1 MTKQKRTRKRA
12 KVPNVEPLEQLL
24 KTEDRETYGLV
35 CWYLAN
41 RGTERYHAGDV
52 INLGVWETARVERK
66 FRLTEESIENIDRCL
81 GMRTCG
87 EASELFMETRQVEP
101 RGECPAGHQNAALEY
116 LTYGIMP
123 TKPCPECGEIPKF
136 GDMCM
141 SLGFGSKEPVKGID
155 GNVYEN
161 CPKCRDDML
170 ELRGTDPVG
179 WGWEIVCTSCG
190 WQMKQA
196 EELDIHQYSD
206 VMEEIKLKV
215 DAIQQL
221 MEMPGIINQTRV
233 EAVCLQLRMVLELII
248 FASLVSNK
256 DAWRKSR
263 DELRKAWN
271 IKKIMKDLRGI
282 HGRYYPE
289 PKERVGDFL
298 TEDRLVTVYD
308 QLNKIIHAENPMGT
322 AVNLRHYM
330 ESVPKWLVRIT
341 GLLTEHKVFL
351 YHHPNV
357 SYWVRMFAG
366 PDRDVL
372 CIPIRTDS
380 EGKEICP
387 WPDCV
392 QQGNR
397 QLCEYIND
405 YWQECRLQA
414 LEPDQIEGKRIAEI
428 YDQ

>member
-1 MTKQKRTRKRA
+1 MTKQRKTKNRA
-12 KVPNVEPLEQLL
+12 KAPNVEPLEQLL
-24 KTEDRETYGLV
+24 KTEDPETYGLV

-41 RGTERYHAGDV
+41 RETERRRAGDV
-52 INLGVWETARVERK
+52 INLGVWEKAGVERK
-66 FRLTEESIENIDRCL
+66 FRLTEDSIENIDRCL
-81 GMRTCG
+81 GMRTSG
-87 EASELFMETRQVEP
+87 EASALFMETRQVEP
-101 RGECPAGHQNAALEY
+101 RGECPAGHQDAALEY
-116 LTYGIMP
+116 LMYGTMP

-136 GDMCM
+136 GDVCM
-141 SLGFGSKEPVKGID
+141 NLGFGSNEPVKGID
-155 GNVYEN
+155 GNVYET
-161 CPKCRDDML
+161 CPKCGDDML
-170 ELRGTDPVG
+170 DLRGDDIIG
-179 WGWEIVCTSCG
+179 WGWDIVCTSCG

-206 VMEEIKLKV
+206 VMEEIKRKV
-215 DAIQQL
+215 DAIQRL

-233 EAVCLQLRMVLELII
+233 ESVCLQLRMVLELII
-248 FASLVSNK
+248 FGSLVSNK

-263 DELRKAWN
+263 NELRTAWN

-308 QLNKIIHAENPMGT
+308 QLNKIIHAENPLGT
-322 AVNLRHYM
+322 AVNLRHCM
-330 ESVPKWLVRIT
+330 DSVPKWLVWIM

-357 SYWVRMFAG
+357 SYWVRMFGG
-366 PDRDVL
+366 PDGDVL
-372 CIPIRTDS
+372 CTPIRTDS

-392 QQGNR
+392 QQGDR
-397 QLCEYIND
+397 QLCEYSSD
-405 YWQECRLQA
+405 SWKKCQLQA
-414 LEPDQIEGKRIAEI
+414 LEPDQIEGKRIAET
-428 YDQ
+428 YDR